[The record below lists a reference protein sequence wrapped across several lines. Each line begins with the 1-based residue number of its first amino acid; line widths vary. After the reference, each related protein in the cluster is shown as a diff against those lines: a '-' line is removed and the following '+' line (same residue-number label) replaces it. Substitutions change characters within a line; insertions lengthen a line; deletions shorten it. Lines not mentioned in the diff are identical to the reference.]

1 MRLPSHTPAP
11 GPVWVISGSPG
22 AGKSTVSR
30 ALLGHFPLGLHVPV
44 DDLREFVVSG
54 TAHPSLEEN
63 PETARQFRLAR
74 TAAAQMARL
83 YAEAGFTVVVD
94 DVLWPADLA
103 LFAAHWTGLDVRP
116 VMLAPGLEAAQCRNA
131 TRTGKP
137 FDPSALAPLID
148 ALYPALRPD
157 EFRAAGWQ
165 VVESGGQ
172 SVAETVET
180 VLALRWT

>member
-1 MRLPSHTPAP
+1 MGPRR

-22 AGKSTVSR
+22 AGKSTVAR
-30 ALLGHFPLGLHVPV
+30 ALLGHVPFGLHLPV

-54 TAHPSLEEN
+54 IAHPSLEEH
-63 PETARQFRLAR
+63 PEAARQFRLAR

-83 YAEAGFTVVVD
+83 YAGAGFTVAVD

-103 LFAAHWTGLDVRP
+103 LFAPHWAGLEVRP
-116 VMLAPGLEAAQCRNA
+116 VMLAPGLETAQRRNA

-137 FDPSALAPLID
+137 FDPGTLAPFID

-172 SVAETVET
+172 RVAETVEA